1 MMNWIS
7 GIQTNLSFTVWQK
20 VLEGMNRSTELLK
33 SGMSSDT
40 ETALEVIAEAMMISS
55 YSEKLLEMKAEA
67 LFMVCSYFY
76 DTAKFYFEKN
86 EIYQTSVVGF
96 VLTSV
101 SFGSSGG
108 MMR

>member
-1 MMNWIS
+1 
-7 GIQTNLSFTVWQK
+7 
-20 VLEGMNRSTELLK
+20 
-33 SGMSSDT
+33 
-40 ETALEVIAEAMMISS
+40 
-55 YSEKLLEMKAEA
+55 MKAEA